1 MKANILTDEQLEFL
15 SNDIAE
21 MVSRLEEIRTE
32 FDAKGIKD
40 ELVKEIKQAITDNTI
55 FSKLSEES
63 LELEANLRMLKR
75 VGQSYQECAKEKL
88 IRTVAVVL
96 LSATVG
102 AGISAL
108 SFKLFS

>member
-1 MKANILTDEQLEFL
+1 MKANIITDEQLEFL
-15 SNDIAE
+15 SNDIAD
-21 MVSRLEEIRTE
+21 MVARLEDLKNE

-40 ELVKEIKQAITDNTI
+40 ELVNEIKQAITDNTI

-75 VGQSYQECAKEKL
+75 VGQSYQECAHEKL
-88 IRTVAVVL
+88 IKTVGIVL
-96 LSATVG
+96 ISAAVG

-108 SFKLFS
+108 CFKLFT